1 MTILLVASHYVAKR
15 CRETCVFDY
24 TNVLFGGAR
33 VFQHQICFF
42 KDSIDMSIKFLLNH
56 PRYLFSGDHLQVCL
70 S

>member
-24 TNVLFGGAR
+24 TDVLFGGAR

-42 KDSIDMSIKFLLNH
+42 KDSIGFLH
-56 PRYLFSGDHLQVCL
+56 TFFFFRY
-70 S
+70 